1 MLASVTSKSASRGD
15 ARESFGR
22 RPQENVAGVEARL
35 AVGGIGAEI
44 EVGKVGQK
52 ALVSGVLEGESHGEP
67 AGTAKG
73 SQHALCFQD
82 KLAVAVGTHL
92 STSVEQLAA
101 FGWHSAIRSE
111 ERRVGKECRSRW

>member
-1 MLASVTSKSASRGD
+1 MPASVTSKSASRGD
-15 ARESFGR
+15 ARESFGG

-52 ALVSGVLEGESHGEP
+52 ALVTSVLEGESHGEP
-67 AGTAKG
+67 TGAAKG

-82 KLAVAVGTHL
+82 ELAVVVGADISL
-92 STSVEQLAA
+92 SVKQLSA
-101 FGWHSAIRSE
+101 FGW
-111 ERRVGKECRSRW
+111 